1 MKQISVEHYQSVTL
15 AELIELSDRGNS
27 GVMIT
32 QGGEQRYLFLP
43 HTPAPAPSSP
53 PAEDDLG
60 AEAAALAR
68 NPAFMAYLAECRA
81 RGERE
86 GWVSLEDILREFSVP
101 EAVQP

>member
-1 MKQISVEHYQSVTL
+1 MKQISVEHSQSLTL
-15 AELIELSDRGNS
+15 AELIELSDRGKS

-43 HTPAPAPSSP
+43 HTPTPEPGFA

-86 GWVSLEDILREFSVP
+86 GWISLEDIVREFSEP
-101 EAVQP
+101 EALQP